1 MDYKKFVK
9 RRRILFGTLST
20 NKTAIKMLEG
30 LNPSTIGR
38 YGTQLYEQAYNYYM
52 VTRKKYYG
60 YKVLVAL
67 LVVASLINIL
77 LFPRYLFLSTIVSTL
92 VAYGIRGSYRCD

>member
-20 NKTAIKMLEG
+20 NKAAIKMLEG
-30 LNPSTIGR
+30 LNPSTVGR

-60 YKVLVAL
+60 YIVLVTL
-67 LVVASLINIL
+67 LTVASLANII
-77 LFPRYLFLSTIVSTL
+77 FLPKYVFISTVFSTL
-92 VAYGIRGSYRCD
+92 VAYGIRGNYRCD